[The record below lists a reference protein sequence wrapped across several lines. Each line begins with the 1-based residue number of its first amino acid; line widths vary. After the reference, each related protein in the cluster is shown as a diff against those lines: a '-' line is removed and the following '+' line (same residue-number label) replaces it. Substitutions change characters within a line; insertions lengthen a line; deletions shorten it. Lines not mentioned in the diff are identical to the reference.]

1 MRKGR
6 PGGNP
11 DLEKYQFKK
20 KYEWEE
26 SCTSRLVLKVP
37 PSMKD
42 ELKKIDGWP
51 EIVRKAIAERLEQ
64 IQGTAELEKTQ
75 KTN

>member
-1 MRKGR
+1 MAKGR

-11 DLEKYQFKK
+11 DLEKYQFQK

-26 SCTSRLVLKVP
+26 PCNSRLVLRVP
-37 PSMKD
+37 ESMKS
-42 ELKKIDGWP
+42 ELQKIDGWP
-51 EIVRKAIAERLEQ
+51 EMVRKAIA
-64 IQGTAELEKTQ
+64 AELEKTQ